1 MMKMLLSVVIPYYLS
16 LRYNILR
23 KFPALRKVVIP
34 YYLSLRYNIGD
45 YYKALVKVVI
55 PYYLSLR
62 YNIPAKKDEVP
73 TQYPVFLV

>member
-1 MMKMLLSVVIPYYLS
+1 MDSVASSVVIPYYLS
-16 LRYNILR
+16 LRYNT
-23 KFPALRKVVIP
+23 
-34 YYLSLRYNIGD
+34 YLGHLKSL
-45 YYKALVKVVI
+45 VVVI